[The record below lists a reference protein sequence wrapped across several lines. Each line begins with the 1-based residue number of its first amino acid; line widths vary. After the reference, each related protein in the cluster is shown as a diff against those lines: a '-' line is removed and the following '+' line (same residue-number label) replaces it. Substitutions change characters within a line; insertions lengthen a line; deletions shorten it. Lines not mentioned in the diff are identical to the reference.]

1 MNIFIHCQE
10 VVDPSPRTKWKLAAL
25 KVLLLGLCC
34 RWSKIWLH
42 LVILMMTLDQKWAQM
57 KLWPVQ
63 FVYNCLTDHW
73 TQCAAQLCVPTV
85 FASGYVAVS
94 HLPVLAAIS
103 AVLTTPTSEKP
114 AWSFA
119 AFWIAALWNAPKDNV
134 QVKDFTKHLDH
145 SSEVC
150 TATQNPTLTVDDIL
164 QKPLEVPMTATERNV
179 AGFLI
184 KKMMASSDDNLL
196 SIPTRG
202 KVNIEP

>member
-1 MNIFIHCQE
+1 MKTGRPKGLAIGSLLQMIKDMAPSSNFNDDIRPE
-10 VVDPSPRTKWKLAAL
+10 VGPNETLTCPICLQ
-25 KVLLLGLCC
+25 LLD
-34 RWSKIWLH
+34 R
-42 LVILMMTLDQKWAQM
+42 
-57 KLWPVQ
+57 
-63 FVYNCLTDHW
+63 HW

-94 HLPVLAAIS
+94 HLSCPCCYIS
-103 AVLTTPTSEKP
+103 SFDHTHIRETSIVVCSILNSCTVKCP
-114 AWSFA
+114 QGC
-119 AFWIAALWNAPKDNV
+119 NV

-202 KVNIEP
+202 QVNIKP